1 MHIAVLTFDG
11 FNEIDSLVAY
21 HLLNRVKR
29 AGWRVS
35 IASPDARVRSMNGL
49 LVEAQCSLE
58 EGCAAD
64 AVIVGSGNRTRE
76 YAADPAFL
84 ARLTLDPARQ
94 LIGSQCSGALLLA
107 RLGLL
112 ANLPVCTDSATK
124 PWVQEAGVQVLNHPF
139 YARGNIASAGGCLA
153 SQYLAAWIIARG
165 AGLEAARDAL
175 QYSAP
180 VAEKE
185 AYVERAIANIVPYL
199 A

>member
-11 FNEIDSLVAY
+11 FNEIDSLVAF
-21 HLLNRVKR
+21 HILNRVK
-29 AGWRVS
+29 APNWRVS
-35 IASPDARVRSMNGL
+35 LAGPGPQVQSMNGL
-49 LVEAQCSLE
+49 LVQTQCSLD

-84 ARLTLDPARQ
+84 SRLRLDPSRQ
-94 LIGSQCSGALLLA
+94 LIGAQCSGALLLA

-112 ANLPVCTDSATK
+112 TNVPVCTDSATR
-124 PWVQEAGVQVLNHPF
+124 PWVQDAGVQVLNHPF

-153 SQYLAAWIIARG
+153 SQYLAAWIIARSE
-165 AGLEAARDAL
+165 GLQAARDAL

-185 AYVERAIANIVPYL
+185 AYVERAIANIAPHL

>member
-11 FNEIDSLVAY
+11 FNEIDSLVAF
-21 HLLNRVKR
+21 HILNRVKR
-29 AGWRVS
+29 PGWRVS
-35 IASPDARVRSMNGL
+35 IASPTPQVRSMNGL
-49 LVEAQCSLE
+49 LVQAQCSLE

-84 ARLTLDPARQ
+84 ARLTLDPGRQ
-94 LIGSQCSGALLLA
+94 LVGSQCSGALLLA

-112 ANLPVCTDSATK
+112 AAMPACTDSATK

-139 YARGNIASAGGCLA
+139 YARGNLASAGGCLA

-165 AGLEAARDAL
+165 ADLQAARDAL
-175 QYSAP
+175 QYAAP

-185 AYVERAIANIVPYL
+185 AYVERAVANIVPYL
-199 A
+199 D

>member
-21 HLLNRVKR
+21 HILNRVKR
-29 AGWRVS
+29 PAWRVS
-35 IASPDARVRSMNGL
+35 IASPTAQVRSMNGL

-58 EGCAAD
+58 DGCAAD

-94 LIGSQCSGALLLA
+94 LVGSQCSGALLLA

-112 ANLPVCTDSATK
+112 AAMPVCTDSATK

-139 YARGNIASAGGCLA
+139 YARGNLASAGGCLA

-165 AGLEAARDAL
+165 AGLQAARDAL
-175 QYSAP
+175 QYAAP

-185 AYVERAIANIVPYL
+185 AYVERAVANIVPYL
-199 A
+199 D

>member
-11 FNEIDSLVAY
+11 FNEIDSLVAF
-21 HLLNRVKR
+21 HILNRVKT

-35 IASPDARVRSMNGL
+35 IAGPGPQVQSMNGL
-49 LVEAQCSLE
+49 VIHSQCSLE

-64 AVIVGSGNRTRE
+64 AVIVGSGNRTRD

-84 ARLTLDPARQ
+84 SRLQLDPGRQ

-112 ANLPVCTDSATK
+112 ANIPVCTDNATK
-124 PWVQEAGVQVLNHPF
+124 PWVQDAGVQVLNHPF

-153 SQYLAAWIIARG
+153 SQYLAAWIIARS
-165 AGLEAARDAL
+165 AGLQAARDAL

-185 AYVERAIANIVPYL
+185 AYVERAIANIAPYL
-199 A
+199 N

>member
-11 FNEIDSLVAY
+11 FNEIDSLVAF
-21 HLLNRVKR
+21 HILNRVKR
-29 AGWRVS
+29 PGWRVS
-35 IASPDARVRSMNGL
+35 IASPERQVRSMNGL
-49 LVEAQCSLE
+49 LVEAQCSLD

-64 AVIVGSGNRTRE
+64 AVIVGSGKRTRE
-76 YAADPAFL
+76 YADDPRFL
-84 ARLTLDPARQ
+84 AQLKLDAGRQ

-112 ANLPVCTDSATK
+112 ANMPVCTDSASK

-139 YARGNIASAGGCLA
+139 YALGNIASAGGCLA
-153 SQYLAAWIIARG
+153 SQYLAAWIIARA
-165 AGLEAARDAL
+165 AGLQAARDAL

-199 A
+199 D

>member
-11 FNEIDSLVAY
+11 FNEIDSLVAF
-21 HLLNRVKR
+21 HILNRVKT

-35 IASPDARVRSMNGL
+35 IAGPGLQVQSMNGL
-49 LVEAQCSLE
+49 VVHSHCSLE
-58 EGCAAD
+58 EGCSAD
-64 AVIVGSGNRTRE
+64 AVIVGSGNRTRD

-84 ARLTLDPARQ
+84 SRLRLDPGRQ

-112 ANLPVCTDSATK
+112 ANIPVCTDNATK
-124 PWVQEAGVQVLNHPF
+124 PWVQDAGVQVLNHPF

-153 SQYLAAWIIARG
+153 SQYLAAWIIARS
-165 AGLEAARDAL
+165 AGLQAARDAL

-185 AYVERAIANIVPYL
+185 AYVERAIANIAPYL
-199 A
+199 N